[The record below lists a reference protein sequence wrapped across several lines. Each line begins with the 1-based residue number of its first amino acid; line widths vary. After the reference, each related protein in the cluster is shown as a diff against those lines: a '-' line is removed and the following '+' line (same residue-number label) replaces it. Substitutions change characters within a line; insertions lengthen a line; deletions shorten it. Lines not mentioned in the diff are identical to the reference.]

1 MHRESVVSVCEQMV
15 LVVDYRMGNI
25 GSILNMFKRLNVK
38 AIVSSDA
45 REIERAEKI
54 VLPGVGSFDVGM
66 RNLRSMG
73 LIDPLRAR
81 VVEQRIPLLGICLG
95 MQLLANSSEEGN
107 EPGLGWVDAK
117 VVKFEA
123 GLAANM
129 KIPHMGW
136 NSIQLSRECPIF
148 RGMYENPRFYFVHS
162 YYVVCRQEADVLTRT
177 LHGVEFVSAFQKDN
191 IIGVQFHPEKSHK
204 FGMKLLENFAAL

>member
-1 MHRESVVSVCEQMV
+1 MLRESVVSVCEQMV

-25 GSILNMFKRLNVK
+25 GSILNMFKRINVK

-95 MQLLANSSEEGN
+95 MQLLAKSSEEGN

-136 NSIQLSRECPIF
+136 NSIQLSRECLLF

>member
-1 MHRESVVSVCEQMV
+1 MV

-136 NSIQLSRECPIF
+136 NSIQLSRECPLF